1 VKQLFRLSGF
11 TLIEV
16 LVAFFVLAL
25 AVAATTRMTFRSI
38 DTAAQLRA
46 RLLADWVA
54 QDRLEESRAM
64 REWPAVGVREGDVEQ
79 AGLSFHWREI
89 VAPTATRQFRRV
101 ELIITAKSD
110 PESVLARQ
118 IVTIGEPGT

>member
-1 VKQLFRLSGF
+1 MKPLCRQSGF
-11 TLIEV
+11 TLVEV

-25 AVAATTRMTFRSI
+25 AVAATTRMTFGSI
-38 DTAAQLRA
+38 DTAGQLRT

-64 REWPAVGVREGDVEQ
+64 REWPAIGVREGDAEQ
-79 AGLSFHWREI
+79 AGVSFHWREV

-101 ELIITAKSD
+101 EITVTAKSD
-110 PESVLARQ
+110 LETVLARLL
-118 IVTIGEPGT
+118 VTIGDPGT